1 MGCRAY
7 IERFANNL
15 GLKDRI
21 RFIGFVSNEEIVA
34 LYRHSIALVMP
45 SYFGPTN
52 LPPLEAFQ
60 LGVPV
65 LYSDKHGLRDQV
77 GDAALLMDLKNPQ
90 SMAIHLKN
98 LIEDEH
104 LAKRLIAA
112 GYERLKFFDSYDRV
126 GLLQKVIEDFSWRRL
141 CWE

>member
-65 LYSDKHGLRDQV
+65 LYPDKAGLREQV
-77 GDAALLMDLKNPQ
+77 GDAALLMNLKNPE
-90 SMAIHLKN
+90 SMAFHLKN
-98 LIEDEH
+98 LIEDDH
-104 LAKRLIAA
+104 LARRLIIA

-126 GLLQKVIEDFSWRRL
+126 GVLQKVIEDFSWRRL